1 MYHIAFFTPKNVKKM
16 CSRKKLSSQSE
27 LQSFTYPKLH
37 TGKSWYIDF
46 LAFDPA
52 EGKMKR
58 KKYTL
63 DNIPTKTQRRVR
75 AAELIASTLNLLR
88 TGFLYSCLENPVD
101 RGAWWAPV
109 HRVAQSWTR
118 LKQLSTHALCA
129 E

>member
-1 MYHIAFFTPKNVKKM
+1 M
-16 CSRKKLSSQSE
+16 CSRKKLSSQAE

-88 TGFLYSCLENPVD
+88 TGWSPWVD
-101 RGAWWAPV
+101 ANAARSYTLLDVALDKYDKYLGRLD
-109 HRVAQSWTR
+109 RVKTQQSYR
-118 LKQLSTHALCA
+118 SKVKL
-129 E
+129 